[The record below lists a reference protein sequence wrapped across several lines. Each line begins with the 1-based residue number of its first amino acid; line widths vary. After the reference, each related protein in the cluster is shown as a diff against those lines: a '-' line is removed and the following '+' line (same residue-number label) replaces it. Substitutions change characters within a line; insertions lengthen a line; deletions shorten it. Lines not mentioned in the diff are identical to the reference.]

1 MNKSYLSLLCC
12 GVTALAA
19 AVEPIV
25 PAPITGLTLFKNGL
39 AVVER
44 VAKPGPGPFLVDE
57 EIEPLHG
64 TLWFSPADADF
75 QPAAPAG
82 IRPPRR

>member
-44 VAKPGPGPFLVDE
+44 VAKPGQIGRASCRERVFRAV
-57 EIEPLHG
+57 
-64 TLWFSPADADF
+64 
-75 QPAAPAG
+75 
-82 IRPPRR
+82 

>member
-44 VAKPGPGPFLVDE
+44 VAKPGPGRSSS
-57 EIEPLHG
+57 
-64 TLWFSPADADF
+64 T
-75 QPAAPAG
+75 
-82 IRPPRR
+82 RRSSRCTERCGSVLPTA